1 MRRALVLI
9 IIAVLA
15 AACGKKQPPASPA
28 QPTDEKAKDADP
40 ATDGAAK
47 DGEGAGATPSAAPP
61 SDPCEGG
68 E

>member
-9 IIAVLA
+9 FIAVLA

-28 QPTDEKAKDADP
+28 QPTDEKAQDAEP
-40 ATDGAAK
+40 AADGAAK
-47 DGEGAGATPSAAPP
+47 EGEAAPNAAPP